1 MKNSGPNSPQTIRGL
16 LNRRSLRGIMDTRWQ
31 QEADIVTAPMG
42 NPFGKGFHELKTPS
56 GTHYVVGDQTGGRTF
71 APDTEVMVAIPQG
84 RHNKAVIG
92 GAPLNKKGGGARTR
106 SVRRRGTVTLDS
118 NQYAFGQDVDSNLVA
133 MLYVDGSYVS
143 TRATIAPFGDSFTG
157 CILSDSSAL
166 VGVGSLLMRGTEN
179 LYVWDVEGSATYS
192 YAVPSGWVNP
202 TSPYYQNGFLYWC
215 EVEDI
220 PQAGVGVGD
229 ATFDYRLRRSAT
241 DLTSVTTIATVTSA
255 NASSYGVPFTA
266 YDAPADPWA
275 FAVDADGAIF
285 YVGFRVTEI
294 VNYEISAW
302 LGLQVRFPLAG
313 GAPST
318 RSFTADEFRSGF
330 GELAPSNG
338 GFACITVGSTSFAI
352 CCELGSGHSVLSKTD
367 DASAAAADLWPTTD
381 FNAGVAPAS
390 FSVGTGGSV
399 LQVYGSGYLL
409 RGVSSGTEITNAVE
423 AFDGTNY
430 PTSMYYFGV

>member
-92 GAPLNKKGGGARTR
+92 GAPLNKKGGGARNTSR
-106 SVRRRGTVTLDS
+106 RRRGTVTLES
-118 NQYAFGQDVDSNLVA
+118 NQYAFGQDADSNLVA
-133 MLYVDGSYVS
+133 TLYADGTYVS
-143 TRATIAPFGDSFTG
+143 TRATIAPFGDTFTG

-166 VGVGSLLMRGTEN
+166 VGVGSLLMRGTGA
-179 LYVWDVEGSATYS
+179 LYVWDAEGAATYS
-192 YAVPSGWVNP
+192 YTVPAGWVNP
-202 TSPYYQNGFLYWC
+202 TPAYYQNGFLYWC

-255 NASSYGVPFTA
+255 DASVYGAPYTV
-266 YDAPADPWA
+266 YDHPPEPWA
-275 FAVDADGAIF
+275 FAVDADGAIL
-285 YVGFRVTEI
+285 YLGFI
-294 VNYEISAW
+294 VAETTNYEFTTW
-302 LGLQVRFPLAG
+302 FGLQARFALSG

-318 RSFTADEFRSGF
+318 RAWTIDEFRSSA
-330 GELAPSNG
+330 GETAPGVG
-338 GFACITVGSTSFAI
+338 GFPCATIGTASFAI
-352 CCELGSGHSVLSKTD
+352 CGELGEGRAVSSKGD
-367 DASAAAADLWPTTD
+367 NASTAAANLWPAD
-381 FNAGVAPAS
+381 GLGAVSPVSMN
-390 FSVGTGGSV
+390 VGTGGSV
-399 LQVYGSGYLL
+399 VQVYGSQTIL
-409 RGVSSGTEITNAVE
+409 RGVAAGTEITNAVE
-423 AFDGTNY
+423 AFDDTPNY
-430 PTSMYYFGV
+430 PTVMFYFGI